1 MKKTVKVLL
10 VVLLGFALLLG
21 GGLLGLRFAA
31 DRLGGILP
39 VMSTS
44 EESSHSVSV
53 SSVIPR
59 GEVALLSLRTNDIH
73 TEKRATQIGAAEE
86 SFFSFTL
93 PGSEKAIIKQYSYDA
108 KLGIDGSKVKIEPS
122 GEKSYTVTIPEFIVI
137 GTADFESKTLD
148 EDNGVL
154 SFVTEDIDTDAMVTD
169 AQSEGA
175 KERLIDGNEQIL
187 ADQAEF
193 FYTNIIRAVDPEIT
207 LNFEFADPAAR

>member
-1 MKKTVKVLL
+1 MKKFAAGLAIVL
-10 VVLLGFALLLG
+10 VAVLAGFAG
-21 GGLLGLRFAA
+21 AFAFGMDRIAGLV
-31 DRLGGILP
+31 P
-39 VMSTS
+39 TVSTS

-53 SSVIPR
+53 SSVLPR

-108 KLGIDGSKVKIEPS
+108 KLGIDGSKVEITPN
-122 GEKSYTVTIPEFIVI
+122 GENSYTVTIPEFIVI
-137 GTADFESKTLD
+137 GTADFTSKTLD

-154 SFVTEDIDTDAMVTD
+154 GFFTEDIDTDAMITD

-193 FYTNIIRAVDPEIT
+193 FYTNLIRAVEPEAA
-207 LNFEFADPAAR
+207 LDFEFADPGVAR